1 MARAVMTIAAA
12 LQAAARRLA
21 DEVRDLKFSEPVAY
35 VYSPL
40 DYAWA
45 SHAAYVA
52 AYGGTRKEVVFLGMN
67 PGPFG
72 MAQTGVPFG
81 EVRAVREFL
90 QIEAPVSRPAREH
103 PTRPVQGFEC
113 ARAEVSG
120 ARLWGAVAERWGTAA
135 RFFARHYVANYCPLA
150 FVEASGRNFTPDKL
164 PAAERAALEA
174 ACDRHLVRLVELL
187 APRWVIGIGA
197 FAEKRAQAA
206 LGGQVQVGRILH
218 PSPASPLANAGWAAA
233 AAAELAA
240 LGVCPLADVMPET
253 GAKGHASKRRSS
265 GRAAHAE

>member
-1 MARAVMTIAAA
+1 MTIAAA

-21 DEVRDLKFSEPVAY
+21 DEVRDLRFSEPVTH
-35 VYSPL
+35 VYCPL

-45 SHAAYVA
+45 PHAAYIA
-52 AYGGTRKEVVFLGMN
+52 AYGGTRKDVVFLGMN

-90 QIEAPVSRPAREH
+90 GIEAPVERPAKEH
-103 PTRPVQGFEC
+103 PERPVLGFAC
-113 ARAEVSG
+113 TRAEVSG

-150 FVEASGRNFTPDKL
+150 FIEASGRNFTPDKL

-174 ACDRHLVRLVELL
+174 ACDRHLRRLVELL
-187 APRWVIGIGA
+187 EPTWVIGIGA
-197 FAEKRAQAA
+197 FAEKRAQAVV
-206 LGGQVQVGRILH
+206 GGQVRVGKILH
-218 PSPASPLANAGWAAA
+218 PSPASPLANAGWAEA
-233 AAAELAA
+233 AAAELAR
-240 LGVCPLADVMPET
+240 LGVCPLADMLPEP
-253 GAKGHASKRRSS
+253 GLKKHVPKSRKAE
-265 GRAAHAE
+265 GRAAHAG